1 MLIEHCDLLS
11 WFHESNGASKH
22 KNHAQDCETLIPEI
36 SIRRSCHGFR
46 MSDGVHP
53 FGSNGHLARY
63 AQRPDCCWT
72 LFKHDRFGKPAGAFP
87 DHTPCAW
94 SSPRKSE
101 SSSWKTMRKRA
112 QICARKL
119 TTQRRMLCFS
129 SSAL

>member
-1 MLIEHCDLLS
+1 MGIF
-11 WFHESNGASKH
+11 FHGLTKQRR
-22 KNHAQDCETLIPEI
+22 AQITKIMRKIDGRLTDV
-36 SIRRSCHGFR
+36 SIRRSCHGFYI
-46 MSDGVHP
+46 SDGVHP

-63 AQRPDCCWT
+63 AQRPDCGWT
-72 LFKHDRFGKPAGAFP
+72 LFKHDRLGKTAGAVP

-112 QICARKL
+112 PICARKL